1 MRSVSQRP
9 NIYAM
14 AALKRAYGERLGRAN
29 DLLAD
34 RFRLI
39 TELHHLAAVMR
50 MLDPNVELAAI
61 RPIRPYKPRR
71 SRWSRTALKILRE
84 ANEPMRGRDLARRV
98 MSERGID
105 PNDFRTMVSIEC
117 SMQAVL
123 LRLARRGLV
132 VMSGKPRRWAIAR

>member
-1 MRSVSQRP
+1 MYGQ
-9 NIYAM
+9 
-14 AALKRAYGERLGRAN
+14 LKGESADLFADHGRIKTDMEHVGAVLRMFDQGI
-29 DLLAD
+29 DLA
-34 RFRLI
+34 
-39 TELHHLAAVMR
+39 T
-50 MLDPNVELAAI
+50 I

-84 ANEPMRGRDLARRV
+84 ANAPMRGRDLARRV
-98 MSERGID
+98 MAERGID

-132 VMSGKPRRWAIAR
+132 VVSGKPRRWAIAR